1 MSFYKVE
8 NGSLIKA
15 PEKSLK
21 VFIANPT
28 EEQYKFFGYTDQIV
42 EDERPEEQEGKYIEE
57 YYEGRLFSKMNRTYD
72 AGGDIIQET
81 VYCSNR
87 FDEMELRSTETY
99 FYDENGF
106 LYSRE
111 SKSPIPEMFLKYS
124 KDSRTETTDS
134 WTYKCDAYGNVIE
147 KISYVTDTS
156 CPRYR
161 TEYRISYR

>member
-1 MSFYKVE
+1 MK
-8 NGSLIKA
+8 K
-15 PEKSLK
+15 
-21 VFIANPT
+21 
-28 EEQYKFFGYTDQIV
+28 
-42 EDERPEEQEGKYIEE
+42 
-57 YYEGRLFSKMNRTYD
+57 GRGLPNAY
-72 AGGDIIQET
+72 
-81 VYCSNR
+81 
-87 FDEMELRSTETY
+87 DEMELRSTETY

-111 SKSPIPEMFLKYS
+111 SKSPIPEIFLKYS